1 MRYKMNGVFNNN
13 RKISK
18 RKKRRFQRIR
28 KLTYQ
33 SYLITLTNFVA
44 FVPAT
49 FGGGW
54 FVYEF

>member
-1 MRYKMNGVFNNN
+1 MRYKMNGIFNNY
-13 RKISK
+13 RKI
-18 RKKRRFQRIR
+18 RKEKRRFQRIR

-33 SYLITLTNFVA
+33 SYLITFTNFVV

-49 FGGGW
+49 FVGGW